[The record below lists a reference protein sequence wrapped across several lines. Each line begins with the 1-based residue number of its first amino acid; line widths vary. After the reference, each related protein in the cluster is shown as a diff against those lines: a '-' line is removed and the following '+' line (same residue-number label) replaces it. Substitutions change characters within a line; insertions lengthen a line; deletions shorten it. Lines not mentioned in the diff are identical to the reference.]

1 MTEWRLIAKIKST
14 PCVLS
19 RFSYYILEKDT
30 VQMYK
35 IQCLSMSTSQL
46 CAPIQYCSVWLEYR
60 ELLLSTLIRLM
71 EGCTPE
77 IRDPLK
83 IEGIKIVGIILG

>member
-1 MTEWRLIAKIKST
+1 MTEWHLIAKIKST

-19 RFSYYILEKDT
+19 SSSYYILEKDT

-35 IQCLSMSTSQL
+35 FQCFSMSTSQL
-46 CAPIQYCSVWLEYR
+46 CAPIQYYSVWLEYR
-60 ELLLSTLIRLM
+60 ELLLSTLRLM